1 MCPKQEEQKQKI
13 NGLEPIW
20 KSQSKTN
27 SLIIAVSVGGKD
39 FEGESLSILIEAI
52 NKLSNKITNCIVA
65 VGDTLQRHNYQVNGK
80 TSDEVALSMAAKAGE
95 DWVKRNNE
103 FLKKLIV
110 PYHITRWND
119 WLNDK
124 EYTNAY
130 LEVSILFKTDSAFRE
145 AIQCSVK
152 AFSSRFSKRHEELG
166 FKEVIIPKILEQA
179 CQAYLLEECA
189 IIMKLWPT
197 NKNNH
202 CEFIL
207 YPGKM
212 TKALAYAYDKFV
224 QKKELFKWN
233 KFAIKEKNKIL
244 KDSALCNLEEKVAV
258 MGPLN
263 EQERRLFILAFA
275 ACKSITSQ
283 SDLSRTEKVKMLS
296 EFTHLTFF
304 SQMVPV
310 NNIEFSSKQRDFFQN
325 NI

>member
-1 MCPKQEEQKQKI
+1 MCPKQEEKKQKI

-27 SLIIAVSVGGKD
+27 SLIIAVSVGGGD
-39 FEGESLSILIEAI
+39 FEGKSLSTLIEAI
-52 NKLSNKITNCIVA
+52 NKLSNKITNCIIA
-65 VGDTLQRHNYQVNGK
+65 VGDTLQRHNYQLNGK
-80 TSDEVALSMAAKAGE
+80 TSDEAAFSMAEKAGDE
-95 DWVKRNNE
+95 WLKRNNE
-103 FLKKLIV
+103 VLKKLII

-119 WLNDK
+119 WLNSK
-124 EYTNAY
+124 EYTNAF
-130 LEVSILFKTDSAFRE
+130 LETSALFKTDSAFKE

-152 AFSSRFSKRHEELG
+152 AFSSRFTKRHEEFG
-166 FKEVIIPKILEQA
+166 FKEEIIPKVLEQA

-189 IIMKLWPT
+189 IIMKLWPI
-197 NKNNH
+197 NKDNH

-233 KFAIKEKNKIL
+233 KFAIKEKNTIL
-244 KDSALCNLEEKVAV
+244 KDSSLCNLEEKVAA
-258 MGPLN
+258 MGPYN
-263 EQERRLFILAFA
+263 EQERRFFILAFA

-283 SDLSRTEKVKMLS
+283 PDLSKTEKVKMLA
-296 EFTHLTFF
+296 EYTHITFF

-310 NNIEFSSKQRDFFQN
+310 NNIESSSKERNFFQN